1 MNKIFILIIFL
12 LFSCIS
18 KLPTVPELN
27 IDFDNIIK
35 STSALDDSMKFRMAG
50 VYEVIHGSKILG
62 QTVVGKWINNRWC
75 IHCNYDVVYSVNA
88 GGSVGDTILLTGYIR
103 KVRSGSVSKV
113 DLSIL
118 PADGS
123 SELLSNNIPSN
134 IIIRGQTSEGK
145 QITLQKLK
153 SLNKSKKEFHILAH
167 RGGGRNSERLG
178 YSENSVEMIMH
189 SELLGATGI
198 EIDVKRTRDRKL
210 IVFHDDTFSPRTV
223 KGIYLLGK
231 VDNFDLAHIN
241 AFGQLI
247 YGEKI
252 PTLFEAL
259 QVVIDSTNLSLVW
272 LDLKDS
278 DIVDETIR
286 IQQEALDYA
295 ANKGRD
301 TLQILLGIPEQDI
314 LKAYRSSNLKDTTP
328 ILIELDAGTALS
340 SLYPTCVVW
349 APRWTNGIPISD
361 ISRVHNR
368 GMQVFVWTLDVRDYI
383 ENYLNSAVDGILSN
397 YPSLVAGMYYSK
409 N

>member
-1 MNKIFILIIFL
+1 MKMICIVMIFILV
-12 LFSCIS
+12 SCIS
-18 KLPTVPELN
+18 ELSTVPELN
-27 IDFDNIIK
+27 IDFNNIIK
-35 STSALDDSMKFRMAG
+35 TTTALDDSIKFRMAG
-50 VYEVIHGSKILG
+50 VYEVVHGSKILG
-62 QTVVGKWINNRWC
+62 HTVVGKWINNRWC
-75 IHCNYDVVYSVNA
+75 IHCNHDVVYSVNA

-103 KVRSGSVSKV
+103 IVRSGSASKV

-123 SELLSNNIPSN
+123 SELLSNNVPSN
-134 IIIRGQTSEGK
+134 IIIRGYTSEGK
-145 QITLQKLK
+145 LVTLQKSK
-153 SLNKSKKEFHILAH
+153 SIYNSQKQFHVLAH

-210 IVFHDDTFSPRTV
+210 IIFHDDTFSPRTV
-223 KGIYLLGK
+223 KGIYLLGR
-231 VDNFDLAHIN
+231 VDKFDLAQIN
-241 AFGQLI
+241 TFGQLI
-247 YGEKI
+247 NGEKI

-295 ANKGRD
+295 SNKGRD
-301 TLQILLGIPEQDI
+301 SLQILLGIPDQDV
-314 LKAYRSSNLKDTTP
+314 LKAYRLSSLKNTTP
-328 ILIELDAGTALS
+328 ILIELNVETALS
-340 SLYPTCVVW
+340 SLNQTCIVW
-349 APRWTNGIPISD
+349 APRWTNGIPDSD

-368 GMQVFVWTLDVRDYI
+368 DMQVFVWTLDVRDYI
-383 ENYLNSAVDGILSN
+383 EDFLNGAVDGILSN
-397 YPSLVAGMYYSK
+397 YPSLVAGMHYSK